1 MIEAIFTLY
10 LLLIISV
17 GVLSNKFI
25 NSQLDFLLAGR
36 RLGPWVTAF
45 SERASGESAWL
56 LLGLPGAAI
65 AVGYGEVWAVIGII
79 SGIILSWFLIAERL
93 RAETEQYQALT
104 IPDYLQKKFND
115 TSGIIKTYSSIIIA
129 VFFTF
134 YVSAQFHGSGK
145 ILNTIFDIEPL
156 YGISLSAIVIIV
168 YTIMGGLLAVAW
180 TDLVQGILMIGTL
193 VILPI
198 IGLIELASFDVPI
211 KELIMSKHT
220 HLQKS
225 LLIPSG
231 LTFFATFSVIEGGL
245 SWGLGYFGQPH
256 LLIRYM
262 AIRSVKEVKQARIIA
277 TLWAIPGISGAF
289 LIGVIGMGYFGE
301 DYFISIVNNF
311 SLEYGMPISNTDV
324 ESVMPM
330 LAEALLP
337 AWLAGLLISGA
348 VAAMMSTADSQLLVS
363 TSAIGEDLG
372 VQVSKKDD
380 KLLNSRIITI
390 LLGIFAYLVA
400 MYSEWSG
407 KTIFSIV
414 SFAWSGLGSSFG
426 PALLLALWW
435 KGITRKGVIAGLF
448 TGSIITIIW
457 GSSPYLKDII
467 TERFISFALAFVAII
482 IVSKYTKI
490 NIEDKN
496 NSEASV
502 LQSGSYGVVVN
513 ESEK

>member
-1 MIEAIFTLY
+1 MIEVIFTLY
-10 LLLIISV
+10 LLLIILI
-17 GVLSNKFI
+17 GVLSNRFI
-25 NSQLDFLLAGR
+25 SSQLDFLLAGR

-65 AVGYGEVWAVIGII
+65 AVGYGEIWAVIGII
-79 SGIILSWFLIAERL
+79 SGIILSWFLIAEKL
-93 RAETEQYQALT
+93 RAETEKYEALT
-104 IPDYLQKKFND
+104 IPDYLHKKFND
-115 TSGIIKTYSSIIIA
+115 TSGIIKIFSSVIIA

-145 ILNTIFDIEPL
+145 ILNTIFGIEPL
-156 YGISLSAIVIIV
+156 YGISLGALVIIL

-198 IGLIELASFDVPI
+198 VGLIELSSLDAPLRD
-211 KELIMSKHT
+211 LIMST
-220 HLQKS
+220 DSAKS
-225 LLIPSG
+225 SLVSGFSG
-231 LTFFATFSVIEGGL
+231 LAALSVIVGGL

-262 AIRSVKEVKQARIIA
+262 AIRSVKEVKKARIIA
-277 TLWAIPGISGAF
+277 ALWAIPGISGAF

-301 DYFISIVNNF
+301 DFFI
-311 SLEYGMPISNTDV
+311 GKDV
-324 ESVMPM
+324 ENVMPM
-330 LAEALLP
+330 LAQELLP

-363 TSAIGEDLG
+363 TSAISEDLG
-372 VQVSKKDD
+372 VNVLKKPN
-380 KLLNSRIITI
+380 KLLNSRVITVF
-390 LLGIFAYLVA
+390 LGIFAYLVA

-435 KGITRKGVIAGLF
+435 KGVTRKGIIAGLF

-457 GSSPYLKDII
+457 GSNLYLKSIV

-482 IVSKYTKI
+482 IISKYRK
-490 NIEDKN
+490 
-496 NSEASV
+496 
-502 LQSGSYGVVVN
+502 
-513 ESEK
+513 

>member
-1 MIEAIFTLY
+1 MIEVIFTLY

-17 GVLSNKFI
+17 GILSNKFI
-25 NSQLDFLLAGR
+25 SSQLDFLLAGR

-65 AVGYGEVWAVIGII
+65 AVGYGEIWAVIGII

-93 RAETEQYQALT
+93 RAETEKYEALT

-115 TSGIIKTYSSIIIA
+115 TSGIIKTYSSVIIA

-156 YGISLSAIVIIV
+156 YGISLSAVVIIV

-198 IGLIELASFDVPI
+198 VGLIELSSFDVPI
-211 KELIMSKHT
+211 KELIMSANP
-220 HLQKS
+220 QKS
-225 LLIPSG
+225 ALIPSG
-231 LTFFATFSVIEGGL
+231 LTAFATFSVIVGGL

-262 AIRSVKEVKQARIIA
+262 AIRSVEEVKKARIIA
-277 TLWAIPGISGAF
+277 ALWAIPGISGAF
-289 LIGVIGMGYFGE
+289 LIGVVGMGYFGE
-301 DYFISIVNNF
+301 DFFV
-311 SLEYGMPISNTDV
+311 GKDV
-324 ESVMPM
+324 ENVMPM

-467 TERFISFALAFVAII
+467 TERFISFALAFLAII
-482 IVSKYTKI
+482 IVSKYTKV

>member
-1 MIEAIFTLY
+1 MMEVIFTLY
-10 LLLIISV
+10 LLLIISI
-17 GVLSNKFI
+17 GVLSNRFI
-25 NSQLDFLLAGR
+25 SSQLDFLLAGR

-65 AVGYGEVWAVIGII
+65 AVGYGEIWAVIGII
-79 SGIILSWFLIAERL
+79 SGIILSWFLIAEKL
-93 RAETEQYQALT
+93 RAETEKYEALT
-104 IPDYLQKKFND
+104 IPDYLHKKFND
-115 TSGIIKTYSSIIIA
+115 TSGIIKIFSSVIIA

-145 ILNTIFDIEPL
+145 ILNTIFGIEPL
-156 YGISLSAIVIIV
+156 YGISLGALVIIL

-198 IGLIELASFDVPI
+198 VGLIELSSFDAPLRD
-211 KELIMSKHT
+211 LIMST
-220 HLQKS
+220 DSAKS
-225 LLIPSG
+225 SLVSGFSG
-231 LTFFATFSVIEGGL
+231 LAALSVIVGGL

-262 AIRSVKEVKQARIIA
+262 AIRSVKEVKQARVIA
-277 TLWAIPGISGAF
+277 ALWAIPGISGAF

-301 DYFISIVNNF
+301 EFFI
-311 SLEYGMPISNTDV
+311 GKDV
-324 ESVMPM
+324 ENVMPM
-330 LAEALLP
+330 LAQELLP

-363 TSAIGEDLG
+363 TSAISEDLG
-372 VQVSKKDD
+372 VNVLKKPN
-380 KLLNSRIITI
+380 KLLNSRVITVF
-390 LLGIFAYLVA
+390 LGIFAYLVA

-435 KGITRKGVIAGLF
+435 KGVTRKGIIAGLF
-448 TGSIITIIW
+448 TGSITTIIW
-457 GSSPYLKDII
+457 GSNLYLQSIV

-482 IVSKYTKI
+482 IISKYRK
-490 NIEDKN
+490 
-496 NSEASV
+496 
-502 LQSGSYGVVVN
+502 
-513 ESEK
+513 

>member
-1 MIEAIFTLY
+1 MIEVIFTLY

-17 GVLSNKFI
+17 GILSNKFI
-25 NSQLDFLLAGR
+25 SSQLDFLLAGR

-65 AVGYGEVWAVIGII
+65 AVGYGEIWAVIGII

-93 RAETEQYQALT
+93 RAETEKYEALT

-115 TSGIIKTYSSIIIA
+115 TSGIIKTYSSVIIA

-156 YGISLSAIVIIV
+156 YGISLSAVVIIV

-198 IGLIELASFDVPI
+198 VGLIELSSFDLPI
-211 KELIMSKHT
+211 KELIMSVDP
-220 HLQKS
+220 QKS
-225 LLIPSG
+225 ALVPSG
-231 LTFFATFSVIEGGL
+231 LTAFATFSVIVGGL

-262 AIRSVKEVKQARIIA
+262 AIRSVEEVKQARIIA
-277 TLWAIPGISGAF
+277 ALWAIPGISGAF
-289 LIGVIGMGYFGE
+289 LIGVVGMGYFGE
-301 DYFISIVNNF
+301 DFF
-311 SLEYGMPISNTDV
+311 LDKDV
-324 ESVMPM
+324 ENVMPM
-330 LAEALLP
+330 LAEELLP

-482 IVSKYTKI
+482 IVSKYTKV

>member
-1 MIEAIFTLY
+1 MIEVIFTLY
-10 LLLIISV
+10 LLLIILI
-17 GVLSNKFI
+17 GVLSNRFI
-25 NSQLDFLLAGR
+25 SSQLDFLLAGR

-65 AVGYGEVWAVIGII
+65 AVGYGEIWAVIGII
-79 SGIILSWFLIAERL
+79 SGIILSWFLIAEKL
-93 RAETEQYQALT
+93 RAETEKYEALT
-104 IPDYLQKKFND
+104 IPDYLHKKFND
-115 TSGIIKTYSSIIIA
+115 TSGIIKIFSSVIIA

-156 YGISLSAIVIIV
+156 YGISLSAVVIIL

-198 IGLIELASFDVPI
+198 VGLIELSSFDTPLRD
-211 KELIMSKHT
+211 LIMST
-220 HLQKS
+220 DSAKS
-225 LLIPSG
+225 SLVSGFSG
-231 LTFFATFSVIEGGL
+231 LAALSVIVGGL

-262 AIRSVKEVKQARIIA
+262 AIRSVKDVKKARLIA
-277 TLWAIPGISGAF
+277 ALWAIPGISGAF

-301 DYFISIVNNF
+301 DSFI
-311 SLEYGMPISNTDV
+311 GKDV
-324 ESVMPM
+324 ENVMPM
-330 LAEALLP
+330 LAQELLP

-363 TSAIGEDLG
+363 TSAISEDLE
-372 VQVSKKDD
+372 VNVLKKSN
-380 KLLNSRIITI
+380 KLLNSRVITV
-390 LLGIFAYLVA
+390 LLGIFAYLWA
-400 MYSEWSG
+400 IYFEWSG
-407 KTIFSIV
+407 ETVFSIV

-435 KGITRKGVIAGLF
+435 KGVTRKGIIAGLF
-448 TGSIITIIW
+448 TGSITTIIW
-457 GSSPYLKDII
+457 GSNLYLKSIV

-482 IVSKYTKI
+482 IISKYK
-490 NIEDKN
+490 K
-496 NSEASV
+496 
-502 LQSGSYGVVVN
+502 
-513 ESEK
+513 

>member
-1 MIEAIFTLY
+1 MIETIFTLY

-25 NSQLDFLLAGR
+25 SSQLDFLLAGR

-115 TSGIIKTYSSIIIA
+115 TSGIIKTYSSVIIA

-156 YGISLSAIVIIV
+156 YGISLSAVVIIV

-198 IGLIELASFDVPI
+198 VGLIELSSFDLPI
-211 KELIMSKHT
+211 RELIMSVDP
-220 HLQKS
+220 QKS
-225 LLIPSG
+225 ALVPSG
-231 LTFFATFSVIEGGL
+231 LTAFATFSVIVGGL

-277 TLWAIPGISGAF
+277 ALWAIPGISGAF
-289 LIGVIGMGYFGE
+289 LIGVVGMGYFGE
-301 DYFISIVNNF
+301 DFFV
-311 SLEYGMPISNTDV
+311 GKDV
-324 ESVMPM
+324 ENVMPM

-372 VQVSKKDD
+372 VKVSKKDD

-435 KGITRKGVIAGLF
+435 KSITRKGVIAGLF
-448 TGSIITIIW
+448 TGSIVTIIW
-457 GSSPYLKDII
+457 GSNPYLQDII
-467 TERFISFALAFVAII
+467 TERFISFALAFLAII
-482 IVSKYTKI
+482 IVSKHTKA
-490 NIEDKN
+490 NIETKN

-502 LQSGSYGVVVN
+502 LQSGSYGVVVDK
-513 ESEK
+513 SEE

>member
-1 MIEAIFTLY
+1 MIEVIFTLY
-10 LLLIISV
+10 LLLIILI
-17 GVLSNKFI
+17 GVLSNRFI
-25 NSQLDFLLAGR
+25 SSQLDFLLAGR

-65 AVGYGEVWAVIGII
+65 AVGYGEIWAVIGII
-79 SGIILSWFLIAERL
+79 SGIILSWFLIAEKL
-93 RAETEQYQALT
+93 RAETEKYEALT
-104 IPDYLQKKFND
+104 IPDYLHKKFND
-115 TSGIIKTYSSIIIA
+115 TSGIIKIFSSVIIA

-156 YGISLSAIVIIV
+156 YGISLSAVVIIL

-198 IGLIELASFDVPI
+198 VGLIELSSFDTPLRD
-211 KELIMSKHT
+211 LIMST
-220 HLQKS
+220 DSAKS
-225 LLIPSG
+225 SLVSGFSG
-231 LTFFATFSVIEGGL
+231 LAALSVIVGGL

-262 AIRSVKEVKQARIIA
+262 AIRSVKDVKKARLIA
-277 TLWAIPGISGAF
+277 ALWAIPGISGAF

-301 DYFISIVNNF
+301 DFFI
-311 SLEYGMPISNTDV
+311 GKDV
-324 ESVMPM
+324 ENVMPM
-330 LAEALLP
+330 LAQELLP

-363 TSAIGEDLG
+363 TSAISEDLE
-372 VQVSKKDD
+372 VNVLKKSN
-380 KLLNSRIITI
+380 KLLNSRVITV

-426 PALLLALWW
+426 PALLLTLWW
-435 KGITRKGVIAGLF
+435 KGVTRKGIIAGLF
-448 TGSIITIIW
+448 TGSITTIIW
-457 GSSPYLKDII
+457 GSNLYLQSIV

-482 IVSKYTKI
+482 IISKYRK
-490 NIEDKN
+490 
-496 NSEASV
+496 
-502 LQSGSYGVVVN
+502 
-513 ESEK
+513 

>member
-1 MIEAIFTLY
+1 MIEVIFTLY

-17 GVLSNKFI
+17 GILSNKFI
-25 NSQLDFLLAGR
+25 SSQLDFLLAGR

-65 AVGYGEVWAVIGII
+65 AVGYGEIWAVIGII

-93 RAETEQYQALT
+93 RAETEKYEALT

-115 TSGIIKTYSSIIIA
+115 TSGIIKTYSSVIIA

-156 YGISLSAIVIIV
+156 YGISLSAVVIIV

-198 IGLIELASFDVPI
+198 VGLIELSSFDLPI
-211 KELIMSKHT
+211 KELIMSVEP
-220 HLQKS
+220 QKS
-225 LLIPSG
+225 ALVPSG
-231 LTFFATFSVIEGGL
+231 LTAFATFSVIVGGL

-262 AIRSVKEVKQARIIA
+262 AIRSVEEVKQARIIA
-277 TLWAIPGISGAF
+277 ALWAIPGISGAF
-289 LIGVIGMGYFGE
+289 LIGVVGMGYFGE
-301 DYFISIVNNF
+301 DFF
-311 SLEYGMPISNTDV
+311 LDKDV
-324 ESVMPM
+324 ENVMPM

-467 TERFISFALAFVAII
+467 TERFISFALAFLAII
-482 IVSKYTKI
+482 IVSKYTKV

>member
-198 IGLIELASFDVPI
+198 VGLIELSSFDVPI
-211 KELIMSKHT
+211 KELIMSANP
-220 HLQKS
+220 QKS
-225 LLIPSG
+225 ALIPSG
-231 LTFFATFSVIEGGL
+231 LTAFATFSVIVGGL

-262 AIRSVKEVKQARIIA
+262 AIRSVEEVKKARIIA
-277 TLWAIPGISGAF
+277 ALWAIPGISGAF
-289 LIGVIGMGYFGE
+289 LIGVVGMGYFGE
-301 DYFISIVNNF
+301 DFFVGKDAEN
-311 SLEYGMPISNTDV
+311 
-324 ESVMPM
+324 VMPM

-372 VQVSKKDD
+372 IRVSKKDD

-448 TGSIITIIW
+448 TGSIVTIVW
-457 GSSPYLKDII
+457 GSNPYLQDII
-467 TERFISFALAFVAII
+467 TERFISFALAFLSII
-482 IVSKYTKI
+482 IVSKYRKE
-490 NIEDKN
+490 NIEPKN
-496 NSEASV
+496 NSESSV
-502 LQSGSYGVVVN
+502 LQSGSYGVVVD

>member
-1 MIEAIFTLY
+1 MIEVIFTLY

-17 GVLSNKFI
+17 GILSNKFI
-25 NSQLDFLLAGR
+25 SSQLDFLLAGR

-65 AVGYGEVWAVIGII
+65 AVGYGEIWAVIGII

-93 RAETEQYQALT
+93 RAETEKYEALT

-115 TSGIIKTYSSIIIA
+115 TSGIIKTYSSVIIA

-156 YGISLSAIVIIV
+156 YGISLSAVVIIV

-198 IGLIELASFDVPI
+198 VGLIELSSFDLPI
-211 KELIMSKHT
+211 KELIMSVDP
-220 HLQKS
+220 QKS
-225 LLIPSG
+225 TLVPSG
-231 LTFFATFSVIEGGL
+231 LTAFATFSVIVGGL

-262 AIRSVKEVKQARIIA
+262 AIRSVEEVKQARIIA
-277 TLWAIPGISGAF
+277 ALWAIPGISGAF
-289 LIGVIGMGYFGE
+289 LIGVVGMGYFGE
-301 DYFISIVNNF
+301 DFF
-311 SLEYGMPISNTDV
+311 LDKDV
-324 ESVMPM
+324 ENVMPM

-457 GSSPYLKDII
+457 GSNPYLKDII
-467 TERFISFALAFVAII
+467 TERFISFALAFLAII
-482 IVSKYTKI
+482 IVSKYTKV

>member
-1 MIEAIFTLY
+1 MIEVIFTLY
-10 LLLIISV
+10 LLLIILI
-17 GVLSNKFI
+17 GVLSNRFI
-25 NSQLDFLLAGR
+25 SSQLDFLLAGR

-65 AVGYGEVWAVIGII
+65 AVGYGEIWAVIGII
-79 SGIILSWFLIAERL
+79 SGIILSWFLIAEKL
-93 RAETEQYQALT
+93 RAETEKYEALT
-104 IPDYLQKKFND
+104 IPDYLHKKFND
-115 TSGIIKTYSSIIIA
+115 TSGIIKIFSSVIIA

-156 YGISLSAIVIIV
+156 YGISLSAVVIIL

-198 IGLIELASFDVPI
+198 VGLIELSSLDTPLRD
-211 KELIMSKHT
+211 LIMST
-220 HLQKS
+220 DSAKS
-225 LLIPSG
+225 SLVSGFSG
-231 LTFFATFSVIEGGL
+231 LAALSVIVGGL

-262 AIRSVKEVKQARIIA
+262 AIRSVKDVKKARLIA
-277 TLWAIPGISGAF
+277 ALWAIPGISGAF

-301 DYFISIVNNF
+301 DFFI
-311 SLEYGMPISNTDV
+311 GKDV
-324 ESVMPM
+324 ENVMPM
-330 LAEALLP
+330 LAQELLP

-363 TSAIGEDLG
+363 TSAISEDLG
-372 VQVSKKDD
+372 VNVLKKSN
-380 KLLNSRIITI
+380 KLLNSRVITV

-426 PALLLALWW
+426 PALLLTLWW
-435 KGITRKGVIAGLF
+435 KGVTRKGIIAGLF
-448 TGSIITIIW
+448 TGSITTIIW
-457 GSSPYLKDII
+457 GSNLYLQSIV

-482 IVSKYTKI
+482 IISKYK
-490 NIEDKN
+490 K
-496 NSEASV
+496 
-502 LQSGSYGVVVN
+502 
-513 ESEK
+513 

>member
-1 MIEAIFTLY
+1 MIEIIFTLY
-10 LLLIISV
+10 LLLIILV
-17 GVLSNKFI
+17 GIFSNRFI

-79 SGIILSWFLIAERL
+79 TGIILSWFLIAERL
-93 RAETEQYQALT
+93 RSETEEYQALT
-104 IPDYLQKKFND
+104 IPDYLHKRFND
-115 TSGIIKTYSSIIIA
+115 SSRIIKTYSSIIIA

-156 YGISLSAIVIIV
+156 YGISLSAIVIII

-193 VILPI
+193 VILPVV
-198 IGLIELASFDVPI
+198 GLMELSSMDLPI
-211 KELIMSKHT
+211 KELIMSADP
-220 HLQKS
+220 QKS
-225 LLIPSG
+225 ALFPSDLG
-231 LTFFATFSVIEGGL
+231 IFATFSVVVGGL

-277 TLWAIPGISGAF
+277 ALWAIPGISGAF
-289 LIGVIGMGYFGE
+289 LIGVVGMGYFGE
-301 DYFISIVNNF
+301 DFFI
-311 SLEYGMPISNTDV
+311 GKDV
-324 ESVMPM
+324 ENVMPM

-363 TSAIGEDLG
+363 TSAISEDLG
-372 VQVSKKDD
+372 IKVSKSDD
-380 KLLNSRIITI
+380 KLFNSRVVTI
-390 LLGIFAYLVA
+390 LLGVFAYFVA

-407 KTIFSIV
+407 NTIFSIV

-426 PALLLALWW
+426 PALLLTLWW
-435 KGITRKGVIAGLF
+435 KGITRQGVIAGLL
-448 TGSIITIIW
+448 TGSISTVIW
-457 GSSPYLKDII
+457 GSNPYLQSII
-467 TERFISFALAFVAII
+467 TERFISFALAFIAIVVI
-482 IVSKYTKI
+482 SKYK
-490 NIEDKN
+490 KN
-496 NSEASV
+496 DIDSKKDSERSV
-502 LQSGSYGVVVN
+502 LQSGSYGVVID
-513 ESEK
+513 ESEKS

>member
-1 MIEAIFTLY
+1 MIEIIFTLY
-10 LLLIISV
+10 LLLIILV
-17 GVLSNKFI
+17 GIFSNRFI

-65 AVGYGEVWAVIGII
+65 AVGYGEIWAVIGII
-79 SGIILSWFLIAERL
+79 TGIILSWFLIAERL
-93 RAETEQYQALT
+93 RSETEEYQALT
-104 IPDYLQKKFND
+104 IPDYLHKRFND
-115 TSGIIKTYSSIIIA
+115 SSRIIKTYSSIIIA

-156 YGISLSAIVIIV
+156 YGISLSAIVIIL

-198 IGLIELASFDVPI
+198 VGLMELSSMDLPI
-211 KELIMSKHT
+211 KELIMSADP
-220 HLQKS
+220 QKS
-225 LLIPSG
+225 ALFPSG
-231 LTFFATFSVIEGGL
+231 LGIFATFSVVVGGL
-245 SWGLGYFGQPH
+245 SWGLGYLGQPH

-262 AIRSVKEVKQARIIA
+262 AIRSVKDVKQARIIA
-277 TLWAIPGISGAF
+277 ALWAIPGISGAF
-289 LIGVIGMGYFGE
+289 LIGVVGMGYFGE
-301 DYFISIVNNF
+301 DFFI
-311 SLEYGMPISNTDV
+311 GKDV
-324 ESVMPM
+324 ENVMPM

-363 TSAIGEDLG
+363 TSAISEDLG
-372 VQVSKKDD
+372 IKVSKNDD
-380 KLLNSRIITI
+380 KLFNSRIVTI
-390 LLGIFAYLVA
+390 LLGVFAYLVA

-407 KTIFSIV
+407 NTIFSIV

-426 PALLLALWW
+426 PVLLLTLWW
-435 KGITRKGVIAGLF
+435 KGITRQGVIAGLL
-448 TGSIITIIW
+448 TGSISTVIW
-457 GSSPYLKDII
+457 GSSPYLQSII
-467 TERFISFALAFVAII
+467 TERFISFALAFLAIVI
-482 IVSKYTKI
+482 ISKYK
-490 NIEDKN
+490 KN
-496 NSEASV
+496 D
-502 LQSGSYGVVVN
+502 
-513 ESEK
+513 

>member
-1 MIEAIFTLY
+1 MIEIIFTLY
-10 LLLIISV
+10 LLLIILI

-65 AVGYGEVWAVIGII
+65 AVGYGEIWAVIGII
-79 SGIILSWFLIAERL
+79 SGIILSWFLIAEKL
-93 RAETEQYQALT
+93 RAETEKYEALT
-104 IPDYLQKKFND
+104 IPDYLHKKFND
-115 TSGIIKTYSSIIIA
+115 TSGIIKIFSSVIIA

-145 ILNTIFDIEPL
+145 ILNTIFEIEPL
-156 YGISLSAIVIIV
+156 YGISLGALVIIL

-180 TDLVQGILMIGTL
+180 TDLVQGILMLGTL

-198 IGLIELASFDVPI
+198 VGLIELSSFDIPLRD
-211 KELIMSKHT
+211 LIMST
-220 HLQKS
+220 DSAKS
-225 LLIPSG
+225 SLVSG
-231 LTFFATFSVIEGGL
+231 LSGLAALSVIIGGL

-262 AIRSVKEVKQARIIA
+262 AIRSVKDVKKARVIA
-277 TLWAIPGISGAF
+277 ALWAIPGISGAF
-289 LIGVIGMGYFGE
+289 LIGIIGMGYFGE
-301 DYFISIVNNF
+301 DFFI
-311 SLEYGMPISNTDV
+311 GKDV
-324 ESVMPM
+324 ENVMPM
-330 LAEALLP
+330 LAQELLP

-363 TSAIGEDLG
+363 TSAISEDLG
-372 VQVSKKDD
+372 VNVLKKSN
-380 KLLNSRIITI
+380 KLLNSRVITV

-407 KTIFSIV
+407 KTIFGIV

-426 PALLLALWW
+426 PALLLSLWW
-435 KGITRKGVIAGLF
+435 KGVTRKGIIAGLF
-448 TGSIITIIW
+448 TGSITTIIW
-457 GSSPYLKDII
+457 GSNPYLQSIV

-482 IVSKYTKI
+482 IISKYK
-490 NIEDKN
+490 K
-496 NSEASV
+496 
-502 LQSGSYGVVVN
+502 
-513 ESEK
+513 

>member
-1 MIEAIFTLY
+1 MIEIIFTLY
-10 LLLIISV
+10 LLLIILI
-17 GVLSNKFI
+17 GVLSNRFI
-25 NSQLDFLLAGR
+25 SSQLDFLLAGR

-65 AVGYGEVWAVIGII
+65 AVGYGEIWAVIGII
-79 SGIILSWFLIAERL
+79 SGIILSWFLIAEKL
-93 RAETEQYQALT
+93 RAETEQYEALT
-104 IPDYLQKKFND
+104 IPDYLHKKFND
-115 TSGIIKTYSSIIIA
+115 TSGIIKIFSSVIIA

-156 YGISLSAIVIIV
+156 YGISLSAVVIIL

-198 IGLIELASFDVPI
+198 VGLIELSSFDIPLRD
-211 KELIMSKHT
+211 LIMST
-220 HLQKS
+220 DSAKS
-225 LLIPSG
+225 SLVSG
-231 LTFFATFSVIEGGL
+231 LSGLAAFSVIIGGL

-262 AIRSVKEVKQARIIA
+262 AIRSVKDVKKARLIA
-277 TLWAIPGISGAF
+277 ALWAIPGISGAF

-301 DYFISIVNNF
+301 DFFI
-311 SLEYGMPISNTDV
+311 GKDV
-324 ESVMPM
+324 ENVMPM
-330 LAEALLP
+330 LAQELLP

-363 TSAIGEDLG
+363 TSAISEDLG
-372 VQVSKKDD
+372 VNVLKKSN
-380 KLLNSRIITI
+380 KLLNSRVITV

-407 KTIFSIV
+407 RTIFSIV

-426 PALLLALWW
+426 PALLLTLWW
-435 KGITRKGVIAGLF
+435 KGVTRKGIIAGLF
-448 TGSIITIIW
+448 TGSITTIIW
-457 GSSPYLKDII
+457 GSNLYLQSIV

-482 IVSKYTKI
+482 IISKYRK
-490 NIEDKN
+490 
-496 NSEASV
+496 
-502 LQSGSYGVVVN
+502 
-513 ESEK
+513 

>member
-1 MIEAIFTLY
+1 MMEVIFTLY
-10 LLLIISV
+10 LLLIISI
-17 GVLSNKFI
+17 GVLSNRFI
-25 NSQLDFLLAGR
+25 SSQLDFLLAGR

-65 AVGYGEVWAVIGII
+65 AVGYGEIWAVIGII
-79 SGIILSWFLIAERL
+79 SGIILSWFLIAEKL
-93 RAETEQYQALT
+93 RAETEKYEALT
-104 IPDYLQKKFND
+104 IPDYLHKKFND
-115 TSGIIKTYSSIIIA
+115 TSGIIKIFSSVIIA

-145 ILNTIFDIEPL
+145 ILNTIFGIEPL
-156 YGISLSAIVIIV
+156 YGISLGALVIIL

-198 IGLIELASFDVPI
+198 VGLIELSSFDAPLRD
-211 KELIMSKHT
+211 LIMST
-220 HLQKS
+220 DSAKS
-225 LLIPSG
+225 SLVSGFSG
-231 LTFFATFSVIEGGL
+231 LAALSVIVGGL

-262 AIRSVKEVKQARIIA
+262 AIRSVKEVKQARVIA
-277 TLWAIPGISGAF
+277 ALWAIPGISGAF

-301 DYFISIVNNF
+301 EFFI
-311 SLEYGMPISNTDV
+311 GKDV
-324 ESVMPM
+324 ENVMPM
-330 LAEALLP
+330 LAQELLP

-363 TSAIGEDLG
+363 TSAISEDLG
-372 VQVSKKDD
+372 VNVLKKRN
-380 KLLNSRIITI
+380 KLFNSRVITVF
-390 LLGIFAYLVA
+390 LGIFAYLMA

-435 KGITRKGVIAGLF
+435 KGVTRKGIIAGLF
-448 TGSIITIIW
+448 TGSITTIIW
-457 GSSPYLKDII
+457 GSNLYLQSIV

-482 IVSKYTKI
+482 IISKYRK
-490 NIEDKN
+490 
-496 NSEASV
+496 
-502 LQSGSYGVVVN
+502 
-513 ESEK
+513 

>member
-1 MIEAIFTLY
+1 MIEVIFTLY

-17 GVLSNKFI
+17 GILSNKFI
-25 NSQLDFLLAGR
+25 SSQLDFLLAGR

-65 AVGYGEVWAVIGII
+65 AVGYGEIWAVIGII

-93 RAETEQYQALT
+93 RAETEKYEALT

-115 TSGIIKTYSSIIIA
+115 TSGIIKTYSSVIIA

-156 YGISLSAIVIIV
+156 YGISLSAVVIIV

-198 IGLIELASFDVPI
+198 VGLIELSSFDLPI
-211 KELIMSKHT
+211 KELIMSVDP
-220 HLQKS
+220 QKS
-225 LLIPSG
+225 ALVPSG
-231 LTFFATFSVIEGGL
+231 LTAFATFSVIVGGL

-262 AIRSVKEVKQARIIA
+262 AIRSVEEVKQARIIA
-277 TLWAIPGISGAF
+277 ALWAIPGISGAF
-289 LIGVIGMGYFGE
+289 LIGVVGMGYFGE
-301 DYFISIVNNF
+301 DFF
-311 SLEYGMPISNTDV
+311 LDKDV
-324 ESVMPM
+324 ENVMPM
-330 LAEALLP
+330 LAEELLP

-467 TERFISFALAFVAII
+467 TERFISFALAFLAII
-482 IVSKYTKI
+482 IVSKYTKV

>member
-1 MIEAIFTLY
+1 MIEVIFTLY

-17 GVLSNKFI
+17 GILSNKFI
-25 NSQLDFLLAGR
+25 SSQLDFLLAGR

-65 AVGYGEVWAVIGII
+65 AVGYGEIWAVIGII

-93 RAETEQYQALT
+93 RAETEKYEALT

-115 TSGIIKTYSSIIIA
+115 TSGIIKAYSSIIIA

-156 YGISLSAIVIIV
+156 YGISLSAVVIIV

-198 IGLIELASFDVPI
+198 VGLIELSSFDLPI
-211 KELIMSKHT
+211 KELIMSVDP
-220 HLQKS
+220 QKS
-225 LLIPSG
+225 ALVPSG
-231 LTFFATFSVIEGGL
+231 LTAFATFSVIVGGL

-262 AIRSVKEVKQARIIA
+262 AIRSVEEVKQARIIA
-277 TLWAIPGISGAF
+277 ALWAIPGISGAF
-289 LIGVIGMGYFGE
+289 LIGVVGMGYFGE
-301 DYFISIVNNF
+301 DFF
-311 SLEYGMPISNTDV
+311 LDKDV
-324 ESVMPM
+324 ENVMPM

-467 TERFISFALAFVAII
+467 TERFISFALAFLAII
-482 IVSKYTKI
+482 IVSKYTKV

>member
-1 MIEAIFTLY
+1 MIEIIFTLY
-10 LLLIISV
+10 LLLIILI
-17 GVLSNKFI
+17 GILSNKFVS
-25 NSQLDFLLAGR
+25 SQIDFLLAGR

-79 SGIILSWFLIAERL
+79 SGIILSWFLIAEKL
-93 RAETEQYQALT
+93 RAETEQYEALT
-104 IPDYLQKKFND
+104 IPDYLYKKFND

-134 YVSAQFHGSGK
+134 YVSAQFHGAGK

-156 YGISLSAIVIIV
+156 YGITLSAVVIII

-180 TDLVQGILMIGTL
+180 TDLIQGILMIGTL
-193 VILPI
+193 VVLPI
-198 IGLIELASFDVPI
+198 VGLIELSSFDLPL
-211 KELIMSKHT
+211 KDLIMSSNIAKNT
-220 HLQKS
+220 
-225 LLIPSG
+225 LIPSG
-231 LTFFATFSVIEGGL
+231 LTGFAAFSVIVGGL

-277 TLWAIPGISGAF
+277 ALWAIPGISGAF
-289 LIGVIGMGYFGE
+289 LIGVVGMGYFGE
-301 DYFISIVNNF
+301 DFFI
-311 SLEYGMPISNTDV
+311 GKDV

-337 AWLAGLLISGA
+337 TWLAGLLISGA

-363 TSAIGEDLG
+363 TSAISEDLEIR
-372 VQVSKKDD
+372 VSNKND

-400 MYSEWSG
+400 MYSQWSG
-407 KTIFSIV
+407 QTIFSIV

-435 KGITRKGVIAGLF
+435 KNITRKGVIAGLF
-448 TGSIITIIW
+448 TGSITTIVW
-457 GSSPYLKDII
+457 GSSPYLQSII
-467 TERFISFALAFVAII
+467 TERFISFVLAFFAII
-482 IVSKYTKI
+482 IVSKYAKKDR
-490 NIEDKN
+490 NPNKDSK
-496 NSEASV
+496 ASV
-502 LQSGSYGVVVN
+502 LQSGSYGIVVD
-513 ESEK
+513 ESKK

>member
-1 MIEAIFTLY
+1 MIEVIFTLY
-10 LLLIISV
+10 LLLIILI
-17 GVLSNKFI
+17 GVLSNRFI
-25 NSQLDFLLAGR
+25 SSQLDFLLAGR

-65 AVGYGEVWAVIGII
+65 AVGYGEIWAVIGII
-79 SGIILSWFLIAERL
+79 SGIILSWFLIAEKL
-93 RAETEQYQALT
+93 RAETEKYEALT
-104 IPDYLQKKFND
+104 IPDYLHKKFND
-115 TSGIIKTYSSIIIA
+115 TSGIIKIFSSVIIA

-156 YGISLSAIVIIV
+156 YGISLSAVVIIL

-198 IGLIELASFDVPI
+198 VGLIELSSLDTP
-211 KELIMSKHT
+211 LRDLMMST
-220 HLQKS
+220 DSAKS
-225 LLIPSG
+225 SLVSG
-231 LTFFATFSVIEGGL
+231 LSGLAALSVIIGGL

-262 AIRSVKEVKQARIIA
+262 AIRSVKDVKKARLIA
-277 TLWAIPGISGAF
+277 ALWAIPGISGAF

-301 DYFISIVNNF
+301 DSFI
-311 SLEYGMPISNTDV
+311 GKDV
-324 ESVMPM
+324 ENVMPM
-330 LAEALLP
+330 LAQELLP

-363 TSAIGEDLG
+363 TSAISEDLG
-372 VQVSKKDD
+372 VNVLKKSN
-380 KLLNSRIITI
+380 KLLNSRVITV

-426 PALLLALWW
+426 PALLLTLWW
-435 KGITRKGVIAGLF
+435 KGVTRKGIIAGLF
-448 TGSIITIIW
+448 TGSITTIIW
-457 GSSPYLKDII
+457 GSNLYLQSIV

-482 IVSKYTKI
+482 IISKYRK
-490 NIEDKN
+490 
-496 NSEASV
+496 
-502 LQSGSYGVVVN
+502 
-513 ESEK
+513 

>member
-1 MIEAIFTLY
+1 MIEVIFTLY
-10 LLLIISV
+10 LLLIILI
-17 GVLSNKFI
+17 GVLSNRFI
-25 NSQLDFLLAGR
+25 SSQLDFLLAGR

-65 AVGYGEVWAVIGII
+65 AGGYGEIWAVIGII
-79 SGIILSWFLIAERL
+79 SGIILSWFLIAEKL
-93 RAETEQYQALT
+93 RAETEKYEALT
-104 IPDYLQKKFND
+104 IPDYLHKKFND
-115 TSGIIKTYSSIIIA
+115 TSGIIKIFSSVIIA

-156 YGISLSAIVIIV
+156 YGISLSAVVIIL

-198 IGLIELASFDVPI
+198 VGLIELSSFDTPLRD
-211 KELIMSKHT
+211 LIMST
-220 HLQKS
+220 DSAKS
-225 LLIPSG
+225 SLVTGFSG
-231 LTFFATFSVIEGGL
+231 LAALSVIVGGL

-262 AIRSVKEVKQARIIA
+262 AIRSVKDVKKARLIA
-277 TLWAIPGISGAF
+277 ALWAIPGISGAF

-301 DYFISIVNNF
+301 DSFI
-311 SLEYGMPISNTDV
+311 GKDV
-324 ESVMPM
+324 ENVMPM
-330 LAEALLP
+330 LAQELLP

-363 TSAIGEDLG
+363 TSAISEDLG
-372 VQVSKKDD
+372 VNVLKKSN
-380 KLLNSRIITI
+380 KLLNSRVITV

-426 PALLLALWW
+426 PALLLTLWW
-435 KGITRKGVIAGLF
+435 KGVTRKGIIAGLF
-448 TGSIITIIW
+448 TGSITTIIW
-457 GSSPYLKDII
+457 GSNLYLQSIV

-482 IVSKYTKI
+482 IISKYK
-490 NIEDKN
+490 K
-496 NSEASV
+496 
-502 LQSGSYGVVVN
+502 
-513 ESEK
+513 

>member
-1 MIEAIFTLY
+1 MIEVIFTLY
-10 LLLIISV
+10 LLLIILI
-17 GVLSNKFI
+17 GVLSNRFI
-25 NSQLDFLLAGR
+25 SSQLDFLLAGR

-65 AVGYGEVWAVIGII
+65 AVGYGEIWAVIGII
-79 SGIILSWFLIAERL
+79 SGIILSWFLIAEKL
-93 RAETEQYQALT
+93 RAETEKYEALT
-104 IPDYLQKKFND
+104 IPDYLHKKFND
-115 TSGIIKTYSSIIIA
+115 TSGIIKIFSSVIIA

-156 YGISLSAIVIIV
+156 YGISLSAVVIIL

-198 IGLIELASFDVPI
+198 VGLIELSSLDTP
-211 KELIMSKHT
+211 LRDLMMST
-220 HLQKS
+220 DSAKS
-225 LLIPSG
+225 SLVSGFSG
-231 LTFFATFSVIEGGL
+231 LAALSVIIGGL

-262 AIRSVKEVKQARIIA
+262 AIRSVKDVKKARLIA
-277 TLWAIPGISGAF
+277 ALWAIPGISGAF

-301 DYFISIVNNF
+301 DSFI
-311 SLEYGMPISNTDV
+311 GKDV
-324 ESVMPM
+324 ENVMPM
-330 LAEALLP
+330 LAQELLP

-363 TSAIGEDLG
+363 TSAISEDLG
-372 VQVSKKDD
+372 VNVLKKSN
-380 KLLNSRIITI
+380 KLLNSRVITV

-426 PALLLALWW
+426 PALLLTLWW
-435 KGITRKGVIAGLF
+435 KGVTRKGIIAGLF
-448 TGSIITIIW
+448 TGSITTIIW
-457 GSSPYLKDII
+457 GSNLYLQSIV

-482 IVSKYTKI
+482 IISKYRK
-490 NIEDKN
+490 
-496 NSEASV
+496 
-502 LQSGSYGVVVN
+502 
-513 ESEK
+513 

>member
-1 MIEAIFTLY
+1 MIEIIFTLY
-10 LLLIISV
+10 LLLIILV
-17 GVLSNKFI
+17 GIFSNRFI

-79 SGIILSWFLIAERL
+79 TGIILSWFLIAERL
-93 RAETEQYQALT
+93 RSETEEYQALT
-104 IPDYLQKKFND
+104 IPDYLHKRFND
-115 TSGIIKTYSSIIIA
+115 SSRIIKTYSSIIIA

-156 YGISLSAIVIIV
+156 YGISLSAIVIIL

-193 VILPI
+193 VILPVV
-198 IGLIELASFDVPI
+198 GLMELSSMDLPI
-211 KELIMSKHT
+211 KELIMSADP
-220 HLQKS
+220 QKS
-225 LLIPSG
+225 ALFPSG
-231 LTFFATFSVIEGGL
+231 LGIFATFSVVVGGL
-245 SWGLGYFGQPH
+245 SWGLGYLGQPH

-262 AIRSVKEVKQARIIA
+262 AIRSVKDVKQARIIA
-277 TLWAIPGISGAF
+277 ALWAIPGISGAF
-289 LIGVIGMGYFGE
+289 LIGVVGMGYFGE
-301 DYFISIVNNF
+301 DFFI
-311 SLEYGMPISNTDV
+311 GKDV
-324 ESVMPM
+324 ENVMPM

-363 TSAIGEDLG
+363 TSAISEDLG
-372 VQVSKKDD
+372 IKVSKNDD
-380 KLLNSRIITI
+380 KLFNSRIVTI
-390 LLGIFAYLVA
+390 LLGVFAYLVA

-407 KTIFSIV
+407 NTIFSIV

-426 PALLLALWW
+426 PVLLLTLWW
-435 KGITRKGVIAGLF
+435 KGITRQGVIAGLL
-448 TGSIITIIW
+448 TGSISTVIW
-457 GSSPYLKDII
+457 GSSPYLQSII
-467 TERFISFALAFVAII
+467 TERFISFALAFLAIVI
-482 IVSKYTKI
+482 ISKYK
-490 NIEDKN
+490 KN
-496 NSEASV
+496 D
-502 LQSGSYGVVVN
+502 
-513 ESEK
+513 